1 MKIQNSLW
9 VVCLLVATL
18 FLLPQAANAQCNLPP
33 DTPGSLA
40 AGTYQFNVS
49 ADGLIVIEGTLISHG
64 DGTMTTQ
71 QTLFDVLPIFLPSI
85 VSAALSPFA
94 PFTPSPTLPGFVPP
108 RPQEPYYSGPT
119 ENGTYRMN
127 CDGTFTMFVHDP
139 FIGSS
144 RTGLG
149 LYEYQAVLVK
159 GGAGFYII
167 GSNGTVQA
175 IVVGAGVLI

>member
-1 MKIQNSLW
+1 
-9 VVCLLVATL
+9 
-18 FLLPQAANAQCNLPP
+18 LPP

-49 ADGLIVIEGTLISHG
+49 ADGLIVIEGTLVSHG

-71 QTLFDVLPIFLPSI
+71 QTLFDVINLYPFL
-85 VSAALSPFA
+85 VSAELSPFA
-94 PFTPSPTLPGFVPP
+94 PFTPSPTLPFITPP
-108 RPQEPYYSGPT
+108 QPQEPYYSGPT

-139 FIGSS
+139 FIGAQS
-144 RTGLG
+144 GLG

-159 GGAGFYII
+159 GGAGFYIM
-167 GSNGTVQA
+167 GSNMIDQA